1 MAKTQ
6 WPGRLQW
13 VTWQGQRLLV
23 DGAHNPAGAIALRR
37 FVDTH
42 GDTSETNYGDRPIVW
57 VVGMIGTKD
66 HAEVLQ
72 ELLRPGDQL
81 HLVPVPEHEPVALE
95 QLAAIAQQVCPELA
109 LCQTYPDL
117 FTGLKSAI
125 QKAKGAGDVPT
136 PENLIVLS
144 GSLYLLGDFYKHLRQ
159 EATT

>member
-13 VTWQGQRLLV
+13 VTWRGQRLLV
-23 DGAHNPAGAIALRR
+23 DGAHNPAGAIALRQ
-37 FVDTH
+37 FVDSH
-42 GDTSETNYGDRPIVW
+42 GDSPDTRYGDRPIVW

-66 HAEVLQ
+66 HAEVLA

-81 HLVPVPEHEPVALE
+81 HLVPVPEHEPVDIE

-117 FTGLKSAI
+117 FAGLETAI
-125 QKAKGAGDVPT
+125 QKEKGAGEVPT

-144 GSLYLLGDFYKHLRQ
+144 GSLYLLGDFYKHLQQ
-159 EATT
+159 EATS